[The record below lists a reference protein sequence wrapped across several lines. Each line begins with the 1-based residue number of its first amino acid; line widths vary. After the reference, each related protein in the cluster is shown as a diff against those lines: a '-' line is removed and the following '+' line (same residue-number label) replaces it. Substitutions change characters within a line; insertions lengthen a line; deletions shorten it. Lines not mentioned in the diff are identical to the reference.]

1 VNRFIS
7 AFALGVLLAA
17 CQTTASTPSPSPRP
31 SVHNTVATAVIQ
43 PGEVPASLSKCP
55 GSGPIAGYLTALQ
68 SSDAALAARVT
79 DQWQQL
85 QAKGA
90 KAAAIMLYAY
100 DPTACTAELAASS
113 STKSLASFVVEF
125 GDEGQAERA
134 WGAGVLGFP
143 TPAPDQVAPG
153 IVRGSSTGLGVSSWT
168 YTSTQVRLACW
179 RRSVFISLVILSN
192 LDPGAYKAVTT
203 AIDAR
208 LN

>member
-1 VNRFIS
+1 MSILAMTIV
-7 AFALGVLLAA
+7 LAA
-17 CQTTASTPSPSPRP
+17 CQTTASPSAPSPSPSP
-31 SVHNTVATAVIQ
+31 HNTVATAVIQ

-55 GSGPIAGYLTALQ
+55 GSGPIAGYISALQ
-68 SSDAALAARVT
+68 ASDATLAARIT

-100 DPTACTAELAASS
+100 NSGACNAELAATTD
-113 STKSLASFVVEF
+113 TKSLASFVVEF
-125 GDEGQAERA
+125 GEEGQAERA
-134 WGAGVLGFP
+134 WGAGILGFA

-153 IVRGSSTGLGVSSWT
+153 ILRGSGTGLGVSSWT
-168 YTSTQVRLACW
+168 YTNTQLRLACW
-179 RRSVFISLVILSN
+179 RRSVFVSLVVLGN
-192 LDPGAYKAVTT
+192 LDPGAYKAVTA